1 VSHTGKN
8 RRDRT
13 DSTLA
18 ADGRGSGD
26 LRRVRV
32 LWLVKGLGPGGAEHL
47 MVAAAT
53 VHDRERFRFDVEYL
67 LPWTDALVPNLEALG
82 VRTHCL
88 DVRDER
94 DLRWAAR
101 LRARLLA
108 DPVDILHAQSPYP
121 AGIARL
127 VVRSLPKAVRPRL
140 VYTVHNTFP
149 SFSAPTRILN
159 GLTYPLDDA
168 DLAVSSEV
176 HETIW
181 PRLRNRTE
189 VVVHGVLLDEVRAQL
204 VHRDEVRTELGI
216 GPDEKV
222 AGTIANF
229 RRQKDYPNLL
239 AAARRLVDRGWA
251 GRIVA
256 VGQGPL
262 EAEMRALHAQ
272 LGLGDRVLLLGQRA
286 DAVRVLAACDLF
298 TMASDNEG
306 LPVALMEALALGLP
320 VASTAVGGI
329 PEAVTNGVEGL
340 LVPPKDPEALAG
352 AIAAITGDDARRAE
366 MAAAARV
373 EGERFDIRHAVGRIE
388 QLYRDLVPEPAPAE
402 PAKPARQRPRPV
414 ELEIRRAEP
423 ADRDEILALL
433 ARSLG
438 RDADPRFEQL
448 FAWKHEENAFGPSP
462 AWVAT
467 DGDRIAGFRVLM
479 RWEFLDGL
487 RTVKAV
493 RAVDTATHP
502 DYQGQGIFTTL
513 TLHGIEELRD
523 DVAFVFNTP
532 NDQSRP
538 GYLKMGWQVVGKLP
552 TAVRP
557 TRVSGIPRILTARVP
572 AERWTSPSTAGEDA
586 ATVLEDTGA
595 VEALLASMPIARG
608 LHTRLSPEFLRW
620 RYATPLLGYRAV
632 VAPGGLRDGLAIFRI
647 RARGDAREAALSAV
661 IARGDDREL
670 VARLTRAVANVADA
684 DYVIRIG
691 GGAVAPGGMVQLPG
705 QGPVLTWRAV
715 GSPTPPARWD
725 LSLGD
730 IELF

>member
-1 VSHTGKN
+1 V
-8 RRDRT
+8 RQ
-13 DSTLA
+13 ST
-18 ADGRGSGD
+18 RSST
-26 LRRVRV
+26 RQVKV

-47 MVAAAT
+47 MVAAAA
-53 VHDRERFRFDVEYL
+53 VHDRDRFRFDVEYL
-67 LPWTDALVPNLEALG
+67 LPWKDALVPALSALG

-101 LRARLLA
+101 LRARLLR

-127 VVRSLPKAVRPRL
+127 VVRSLPKSARPRL

-159 GLTYPLDDA
+159 GITYPLDDA
-168 DLAVSSEV
+168 DLAVSAEV

-181 PRLRNRTE
+181 PRLRSRTE

-204 VHRDEVRTELGI
+204 AHKDEVRAELGI
-216 GPDEKV
+216 GATEKV

-239 AAARRLVDRGWA
+239 AAARRLLDRGWD

-262 EAEMRALHAQ
+262 EHEVRTLHQ
-272 LGLGDRVLLLGQRA
+272 ELRLGDRVLLLGHRP

-320 VASTAVGGI
+320 VACTAVGGI
-329 PEAVTNGVEGL
+329 PEAVTDGVEGL
-340 LVPPKDPEALAG
+340 LVPPKDPAGLAD
-352 AIAAITGDDARRAE
+352 AIEAITADDDRRAE
-366 MAAAARV
+366 MAAAARLA
-373 EGERFDIRHAVGRIE
+373 GERFDIRHAVTRIE
-388 QLYRDLVPEPAPAE
+388 ELYRDLVPEPPPDP
-402 PAKPARQRPRPV
+402 PAKPRRKPV
-414 ELEIRRAEP
+414 DLTIRRAEP

-433 ARSLG
+433 AQSLG
-438 RDADPRFEQL
+438 READPRYEQL

-479 RWEFLDGL
+479 RWEFVDGV

-502 DYQGQGIFTTL
+502 DYQGQGIFTKL

-557 TRVSGIPRILTARVP
+557 THVSGIPRIVTARVP
-572 AERWTSPSTAGEDA
+572 AERWTTPSAAGEDA
-586 ATVLEDTGA
+586 AAVLHDTRA
-595 VEALLASMPIARG
+595 IEELLGSLRPSPG
-608 LHTRLSPEFLRW
+608 LRTRLSPGFLRW

-632 VAPGGLRDGLAIFRI
+632 VAPGGLQEGVAIFRI
-647 RARGDAREAALSAV
+647 RARGDAREAALSTV
-661 IARGDDREL
+661 LARDDDRAL
-670 VARLTRAVANVADA
+670 VGRLTRAVARVADA

-691 GGAVAPGGMVQLPG
+691 GGRVAPGGMVQLPG

-715 GSPTPPARWD
+715 GSPSPPARWD

>member
-1 VSHTGKN
+1 
-8 RRDRT
+8 
-13 DSTLA
+13 
-18 ADGRGSGD
+18 
-26 LRRVRV
+26 V

-47 MVAAAT
+47 MVAAAA
-53 VHDRERFRFDVEYL
+53 VHDRDRFRFDVEYL
-67 LPWTDALVPNLEALG
+67 LPWKDALVAPLEALG

-88 DVRDER
+88 GVKDER

-101 LRARLLA
+101 LRARLLR

-127 VVRSLPKAVRPRL
+127 VVRSLPKSARPRL

-168 DLAVSSEV
+168 DLAVSTEV

-181 PRLRNRTE
+181 PRLRARTE

-204 VHRDEVRTELGI
+204 AHRDDVRAELGI
-216 GPDEKV
+216 GAGEKV

-239 AAARRLVDRGWA
+239 AAARRLLDRGWD

-262 EAEMRALHAQ
+262 EAEMRALHER
-272 LGLGDRVLLLGQRA
+272 LGLGDRVLLLGHRA

-320 VASTAVGGI
+320 VACTAVGGI
-329 PEAVTNGVEGL
+329 PEAVTDGVEGL
-340 LVPPKDPEALAG
+340 LVPPQDPAALAD
-352 AIAAITGDDARRAE
+352 AIEAITGDDDRRAA
-366 MAAAARV
+366 MAAAARAA
-373 EGERFDIRHAVGRIE
+373 GERFDIRHAVGRIE
-388 QLYRDLVPEPAPAE
+388 ERYRELVPDPPTPPPPPP
-402 PAKPARQRPRPV
+402 PAKPRPPRAA
-414 ELEIRRAEP
+414 LEIRRAEP
-423 ADRDEILALL
+423 DDRDEILALL

-438 RDADPRFEQL
+438 READPRYEQL

-479 RWEFLDGL
+479 RWEFVDGE

-502 DYQGQGIFTTL
+502 DYQGQGIFTKL

-538 GYLKMGWQVVGKLP
+538 GYLKMGWEVVGKLP

-557 TRVSGIPRILTARVP
+557 THLSGVPRILTARVP

-586 ATVLEDTGA
+586 AVVLADTRA
-595 VEALLASMPIARG
+595 IDELLASLPAPAG
-608 LHTRLSPEFLRW
+608 LRTRLSPEVLRW

-632 VAPGGLRDGLAIFRI
+632 VAPGGLREGVAIFRI

-661 IARGDDREL
+661 LARGDDRAL
-670 VARLTRAVANVADA
+670 VGRLTRAVARIADA

-691 GGAVAPGGMVQLPG
+691 GGRVAPGGMVQLPG

-715 GSPTPPARWD
+715 GSPSPPARWD